1 MKKGRAIVEVDLDRS
16 YVLCEDDV
24 EESNKVKTFDK
35 FIDDQ
40 KKLLS

>member
-1 MKKGRAIVEVDLDRS
+1 LKKGRAIVEVDLDGS
-16 YVLCEDDV
+16 YVLREDDV
-24 EESNKVKTFDK
+24 RESNKVKTLDR